1 MAKKVDDK
9 PGRNQR
15 LQQLVDLLKFVLTL
29 DDQEILISTLESV
42 IEALEDEISK

>member
-1 MAKKVDDK
+1 MPKKIDDK
-9 PGRNQR
+9 FGRNQR

>member
-1 MAKKVDDK
+1 MTKKIDDK

>member
-1 MAKKVDDK
+1 MTKKVDDK
-9 PGRNQR
+9 SGRNQR